1 MVIVYTS
8 NSGFT
13 QQYAEMLAKAEKMKC
28 YELTEAGKVLEK
40 GADILYMGPLMA
52 GHIQGIDHAKKY
64 TIRAACG
71 VGLSPP
77 GPQVLYTMS
86 RANYLDNAPIFYLH
100 GGWNPKDMGLTQRRM
115 VDMVTKGI
123 RRELQAKGKNRT
135 EWEERYLDMLIKG
148 GSFVAYENLKTI
160 REWLKE
166 QGNVLPE

>member
-28 YELTEAGKVLEK
+28 YELYDADKVLER

-52 GHIQGIDHAKKY
+52 GHIQGIDAAKKY
-64 TIRAACG
+64 NIRAACG

-77 GPQVLYTMS
+77 GQQVLYTMS
-86 RANYLDNAPIFYLH
+86 KANYLANAPIFYLH
-100 GGWNPKDMGLTQRRM
+100 GGWDPKQMGPMQRRM
-115 VDMVTKGI
+115 VDMVTKNI

-135 EWEERYLDMLIKG
+135 EWEERYLDMLLKG

-166 QGNVLPE
+166 QAGTLV